1 MVKNAIF
8 KVGPLQDGTEQFAN
22 KVENENLLNHVCFL
36 IRKRLFKDLQFH
48 LSNAGKGVSSLV
60 LLTEKIF

>member
-22 KVENENLLNHVCFL
+22 KVENENLSNHVCFL

-48 LSNAGKGVSSLV
+48 LSNAGKGIIGCVLCSSS
-60 LLTEKIF
+60 